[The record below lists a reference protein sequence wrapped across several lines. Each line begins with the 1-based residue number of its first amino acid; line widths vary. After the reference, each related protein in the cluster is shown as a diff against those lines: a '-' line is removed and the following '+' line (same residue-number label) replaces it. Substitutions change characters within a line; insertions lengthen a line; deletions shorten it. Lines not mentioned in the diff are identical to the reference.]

1 MILSFHTSIA
11 DELPKVKADFSFF
24 LLMAMLFLMR
34 DVRTASGIVIVC
46 GLHELGHLAVMAVF
60 RAKVRSIHFSGTGIR
75 ITAEKSGTE
84 PLLQS
89 VLILLSGPAVNI
101 ILYFLLREKVP
112 DTAYLSLGAGL
123 YNLLPYSQLD
133 GGAVLEVLI
142 LGSGHEYAY
151 RMAVRLIRLALTAL
165 SAVMVYCC
173 GSEYLPAFAALL
185 LLYLNDAAQHRKFD
199 V

>member
-1 MILSFHTSIA
+1 M
-11 DELPKVKADFSFF
+11 
-24 LLMAMLFLMR
+24 
-34 DVRTASGIVIVC
+34 
-46 GLHELGHLAVMAVF
+46 
-60 RAKVRSIHFSGTGIR
+60 
-75 ITAEKSGTE
+75 
-84 PLLQS
+84 
-89 VLILLSGPAVNI
+89 SGPAVNI

-142 LGSGHEYAY
+142 LGSGHEYTY
-151 RMAVRLIRLALTAL
+151 RMAVRLLRLALTAL

-185 LLYLNDAAQHRKFD
+185 LLYLNDTAQHRKVD